1 MQIDFHHAVTYV
13 LARLAGFTHPEAQI
27 VGHSA
32 QYVDDATGQGPIYF
46 DNRAMYSRIASA
58 HKMMDYRNFQAL
70 ANHKVWIP
78 FHFLPSG
85 ETRGEAAGSEEDF
98 LDRLICRPNSA
109 AAQSMVAACIRDKHE
124 PWSLHRLGITMHVY
138 ADTWAHQGFV
148 GMDSVRNVVESIC
161 DFSGE
166 TDAQM
171 SDYVKK
177 YFKGDRWQILL
188 SRMTSWFV
196 EEVSPVGH
204 GAVLSF
210 PDRPY
215 LKWKYRDWKN
225 DLVVRD
231 NPRDFLEAAQHIHA
245 VMVRYRVGDP
255 AAKVPPAPD
264 KIWQTVSDMFNSIT
278 DEDGEVRHQHW
289 LDAIA
294 QGRFGFEPVQLE
306 YHETGPDS
314 WKYKALGT
322 SEETGILG
330 TEARWNEGF
339 LQSDWKRFHD
349 ALQRHR
355 QVVLCEILPNFGI
368 SAA

>member
-13 LARLAGFTHPEAQI
+13 MARLAQFSHDEARI
-27 VGHSA
+27 VAHSA
-32 QYVDDATGQGPIYF
+32 QYVDDATGQGPIF
-46 DNRAMYSRIASA
+46 FENRAMYSRIASA
-58 HKMMDYRNFQAL
+58 HKMMDYRNFRAL

-85 ETRGEAAGSEEDF
+85 ESRGEAAGSPEDF

-109 AAQSMVAACIRDKHE
+109 AAQRMVAACIRDKHE

-148 GMDSVRNVVESIC
+148 GMDSERNVVESIC
-161 DFSGE
+161 DFTGE
-166 TDAQM
+166 TDLQM
-171 SDYVKK
+171 NDYVNK
-177 YFKGDRWQILL
+177 YFRGAWWEILW

-225 DLVVRD
+225 ELVVRD
-231 NPRDFLEAAQHIHA
+231 NPKDFLEAAQHLYLMMH
-245 VMVRYRVGDP
+245 RYRIGDMQAVAP
-255 AAKVPPAPD
+255 AQPD
-264 KIWQTVSDMFNSIT
+264 KTWQLISDMFCTIT
-278 DEDGEVRHQHW
+278 DEQGERRHSHW
-289 LDAIA
+289 LDAIE
-294 QGRFGFEPVQLE
+294 QGRFGFAPIKLE
-306 YHETGPDS
+306 YQESGPGS
-314 WKYKALGT
+314 WKEIALGN
-322 SEETGILG
+322 SEETGIMG
-330 TEARWNEGF
+330 TEAKWSEQF
-339 LQSDWKRFHD
+339 LTSDWKKFHD

-355 QVVLCEILPNFGI
+355 QVVLNEILPDFGV